1 MRRLTRSRRG
11 FSIRFSEIPP
21 THACG
26 ECGPEGMPAMQSD
39 EDRFTEWPNTIR
51 EEEMKR
57 DPPFDA
63 GRFDVVVGQD
73 LRLEVVGTDTE
84 RRRRVLVTV
93 RFRIETLSLVL
104 QGVITTPSKPLTDLV
119 FRHRADTGKIANAAA
134 VCRCG
139 RRRGRRRRQL
149 IPCI

>member
-39 EDRFTEWPNTIR
+39 EDRFTEWLNTIR

-63 GRFDVVVGQD
+63 GIMVETKQNPNEAEQPRNDFASTSGYSGPQD
-73 LRLEVVGTDTE
+73 RRLENLRRNFSRRFEMLRPRTD
-84 RRRRVLVTV
+84 RVDKAN
-93 RFRIETLSLVL
+93 RKIS
-104 QGVITTPSKPLTDLV
+104 TPSSSRDS
-119 FRHRADTGKIANAAA
+119 RWN
-134 VCRCG
+134 
-139 RRRGRRRRQL
+139 
-149 IPCI
+149 